1 MESRENKQKYTKS
14 NYDPS
19 FRTFPLADTVTTDRE
34 SGITIPSEDDVD
46 EVKDWV
52 DFKEM

>member
-1 MESRENKQKYTKS
+1 MDSKS
-14 NYDPS
+14 KEKWKADSNANFS
-19 FRTFPLADTVTTDRE
+19 TFPLANTEKIEKNSRVTL
-34 SGITIPSEDDVD
+34 PSEDDVD